1 MNGGDL
7 LTMVSEHGAGR
18 ALIQGIGTALPPHRL
33 CQDDV
38 FAKIEASL
46 REDPH
51 ALRWAK
57 RIFKQCGVQVR
68 YTCEEDFLK
77 PADQCTYLST
87 DKQQAAPSTSKR
99 MEVYRRESV
108 PLAEKAAEEAMRD
121 AGVEASGITHILTV
135 SCTGQFLPG
144 LDTALIHRLGLS
156 DRIQRIPLTFQGCAA
171 GLRAIQ
177 LAQQIV
183 SASPAATVLIVCVEL
198 CTIHLQPSGS
208 REALFGA
215 SFFGDGASA
224 CIVSSGEAD
233 QRGGFQLGGGHSVL
247 LPDSADEMIWEVGD
261 TGFDLYLS
269 PNIPKLLRTFLRD
282 EVDRLLDGGTLP
294 PLWAI
299 HPGGRGIVDA
309 VQDLFGLEDSQTE
322 FSRNVLRDFGN
333 LSSATL
339 LFVLQGMRERLREQG
354 EGERSGVALAFGP
367 GLTAELLR
375 FTYVPSF
382 VTKRESSYE
391 YAGL

>member
-1 MNGGDL
+1 M
-7 LTMVSEHGAGR
+7 TMISEHGAGR

-156 DRIQRIPLTFQGCAA
+156 ARIQRIPLTFQGCAA

-183 SASPAATVLIVCVEL
+183 SVSPAAMVLIVCVEL

-224 CIVSSGEAD
+224 CIVSSGQAD
-233 QRGGFQLGGGHSVL
+233 QQGGFELGGGHSAL

-282 EVDRLLDGGTLP
+282 EVDRLLDGGALP

-339 LFVLQGMRERLREQG
+339 LFVLKGMRERLRELG

>member
-1 MNGGDL
+1 M
-7 LTMVSEHGAGR
+7 TMVSELDAGK
-18 ALIQGIGTALPPHRL
+18 ALIQGIGTALPPYRL

-57 RIFKQCGVQVR
+57 RIFKQCGVQIR

-87 DKQQAAPSTSKR
+87 DKQQAAPSTSRR

-108 PLAEKAAEEAMRD
+108 PLAERAAEEAMRD
-121 AGVEASGITHILTV
+121 AGTEAPGITHILTV

-144 LDTALIHRLGLS
+144 LDTVLIHRLGLS
-156 DRIQRIPLTFQGCAA
+156 PRIQRIPLTFQGCAA

-177 LAQQIV
+177 LAQGIV
-183 SASPAATVLIVCVEL
+183 SSDPGAKVLVVCVEL

-224 CIVSSGEAD
+224 CVVGSSHANL
-233 QRGGFQLGGGHSVL
+233 QGGFRLGGGHSVL

-261 TGFDLYLS
+261 TGFDLFLS
-269 PNIPKLLRTFLRD
+269 PNIPKLLRAFLQD
-282 EVDRLLDGGTLP
+282 EVDRLLGGGPLP

-309 VQDLFGLEDSQTE
+309 VQDLFALDDSQTG

-339 LFVLQGMRERLREQG
+339 LFVLKGMREHLRKEK
-354 EGERSGVALAFGP
+354 EESERSGVALAFGP

-375 FTYVPSF
+375 FTYVP
-382 VTKRESSYE
+382 TGIAERQMSYE
-391 YAGL
+391 YAGH

>member
-1 MNGGDL
+1 
-7 LTMVSEHGAGR
+7 MVSEHGAGR

-108 PLAEKAAEEAMRD
+108 PLAEKAAEEAIRD

-144 LDTALIHRLGLS
+144 LDTVLIHRLGLS
-156 DRIQRIPLTFQGCAA
+156 ARIQRIPLTFQGCAA

-183 SASPAATVLIVCVEL
+183 SASPAAVVLIVCVEL

-224 CIVSSGEAD
+224 CIVSSGEVD
-233 QRGGFQLGGGHSVL
+233 QQRGFQLDGGHSVL

-269 PNIPKLLRTFLRD
+269 PNIPKLLRTFLQD
-282 EVDRLLDGGTLP
+282 EVDRLLGGGALP

-339 LFVLQGMRERLREQG
+339 LFVLKGMRERLREQG

>member
-1 MNGGDL
+1 
-7 LTMVSEHGAGR
+7 MVSEHGAGR

-33 CQDDV
+33 YQDDV

-144 LDTALIHRLGLS
+144 LDTVLIHRLGLS
-156 DRIQRIPLTFQGCAA
+156 ARIQRIPLTFQGCAA

-183 SASPAATVLIVCVEL
+183 SASPAAVVLIVCVEL

-224 CIVSSGEAD
+224 CIVRSGEAD
-233 QRGGFQLGGGHSVL
+233 QQGGFQLDGGHSVL

-282 EVDRLLDGGTLP
+282 EVDRLLDGGALP

-339 LFVLQGMRERLREQG
+339 LFVLKGMRERLREQS
-354 EGERSGVALAFGP
+354 EGERSGVTLAFGP

-382 VTKRESSYE
+382 VTKQESSYE

>member
-1 MNGGDL
+1 M
-7 LTMVSEHGAGR
+7 TMVSEHGAGR

-108 PLAEKAAEEAMRD
+108 PLAEKAAEEAIRD

-144 LDTALIHRLGLS
+144 LDTVLIHRLGLS
-156 DRIQRIPLTFQGCAA
+156 ARIQRIPLTFQGCAA

-183 SASPAATVLIVCVEL
+183 SASPAAVVLIVCVEL

-224 CIVSSGEAD
+224 CIVSSGEVD
-233 QRGGFQLGGGHSVL
+233 QQRGFQLDGGHSVL

-269 PNIPKLLRTFLRD
+269 PNIPKLLRTFLQD
-282 EVDRLLDGGTLP
+282 EVDRLLGGGALP

-339 LFVLQGMRERLREQG
+339 LFVLKGMRERLREQG

>member
-1 MNGGDL
+1 M
-7 LTMVSEHGAGR
+7 TMVSEHGAGR

-108 PLAEKAAEEAMRD
+108 PLAEKAAEEAIRD

-144 LDTALIHRLGLS
+144 LDTVLIHRLGLS
-156 DRIQRIPLTFQGCAA
+156 ARIQRIPLTFQGCAA

-233 QRGGFQLGGGHSVL
+233 QQGGFQLGGGHSVL

-269 PNIPKLLRTFLRD
+269 PNIPKLLRTFLQD
-282 EVDRLLDGGTLP
+282 EVDRLLGGGALP

-339 LFVLQGMRERLREQG
+339 LFVLKGMRERLREQG